1 MRVAVDAFGG
11 DNAPLAAI
19 KGAVLATKE
28 YNLEVILVG
37 DEEKIKSVATENGI
51 SLEGIS
57 IHHAEDVIEIDD
69 DPTTLLKAKK
79 NSSMAKTLTLLSE
92 GGADAAVSAGST
104 GALVVGGTFIVKR
117 IKGVK
122 RCALAAIMPS
132 KKQNFMMLDV
142 GANAEVK
149 PEYLAQFGIMGATY
163 MENVMGVKNPRVA
176 LLNIGTED
184 CKGTETHVEAHK
196 LLKEAPINFCG
207 NLEGR
212 ELMSGEYD
220 VVVADGFSGNIALK
234 TVEGV
239 ASTFFSMLKGVMY
252 SNIKNKLCALG
263 LKKGLYSIKD
273 KMDYSKVGGA
283 PLLGTRKV
291 VFKAHGSSNEI
302 AFKNA
307 IHNAALFAENKVIEK
322 IEGKL

>member
-19 KGAVLATKE
+19 KGAVLAKNEFNIDIT
-28 YNLEVILVG
+28 LVG
-37 DEEKIKSVATENGI
+37 KEETIKSEAARNGI
-51 SLEGIS
+51 SLEGVTIFN
-57 IHHAEDVIEIDD
+57 ADDVIEIED
-69 DPTTLLKAKK
+69 DPTKIIKEKRA
-79 NSSMAKTLTLLSE
+79 SSMAQTLELLANGE
-92 GGADAAVSAGST
+92 ADAAVSAGST

-132 KKQNFMMLDV
+132 KKDNFMMLDV

-149 PEYLAQFGIMGATY
+149 PEYLSQFGVMGSVY

-176 LLNIGTED
+176 LLNIGAED
-184 CKGTETHVEAHK
+184 CKGTEMHVEAHK
-196 LLKEAPINFCG
+196 LLKETGINFLG
-207 NLEGR
+207 NIEGR
-212 ELMSGEYD
+212 DIMLGDCD
-220 VVVADGFSGNIALK
+220 VVVADGFSGNVALK

-252 SNIKNKLCALG
+252 SNLKNKLCALG
-263 LKKGLYSIKD
+263 LKKGLYTIKN
-273 KMDYSKVGGA
+273 KMDYSAIGGA
-283 PLLGTRKV
+283 PLLGTKMP

-307 IHNAALFAENKVIEK
+307 IHNAALFAENKVIEQ

>member
-11 DNAPLAAI
+11 DNAPLAPI
-19 KGAVLATKE
+19 KGAVLARDE
-28 YNLEVILVG
+28 YKIDITLVG
-37 DEEKIKSVATENGI
+37 DEEKIKAVAKENNI
-51 SLEGIS
+51 SLDGIE
-57 IHHAEDVIEIDD
+57 IYHTDDVIDIHD

-79 NSSMAKTLTLLSE
+79 NSSMAKTLSLLAE
-92 GGADAAVSAGST
+92 EKADAAVSAGST

-149 PEYLAQFGIMGATY
+149 PEYLCQFGIMGATY

-176 LLNIGTED
+176 LLNIGAED
-184 CKGTETHVEAHK
+184 CKGTETHIEAHK
-196 LLKEAPINFCG
+196 MLKEAPINFMG
-207 NLEGR
+207 NVEGR
-212 ELMSGEYD
+212 DIMLGDYD
-220 VVVADGFSGNIALK
+220 VVVADGFSGNVALK

-252 SNIKNKLCALG
+252 SSLKNKLCALG
-263 LKKGLYSIKD
+263 LKKGLYTIKD

-283 PLLGTRKV
+283 PLLGTRKP

-307 IHNAALFAENKVIEK
+307 IHNAALFAENKVITK

>member
-11 DNAPLAAI
+11 DNAPLASI
-19 KGAVLATKE
+19 KGAILAKE
-28 YNLEVILVG
+28 EFNIDITLVG
-37 DEEKIKSVATENGI
+37 KEEEIKKTAAENRLSLDGI
-51 SLEGIS
+51 TIFN
-57 IHHAEDVIEIDD
+57 AEDTIEIED
-69 DPTTLLKAKK
+69 DPTKIIKEK
-79 NSSMAKTLTLLSE
+79 RNSSMAQTLELLVKGE
-92 GGADAAVSAGST
+92 ADAAVSAGST

-149 PEYLAQFGIMGATY
+149 PEYLSQFGVMGSVY

-176 LLNIGTED
+176 LLNIGAED

-196 LLKEAPINFCG
+196 LLKEANINFVG
-207 NLEGR
+207 NAEGR
-212 ELMSGEYD
+212 DIMTGDYD
-220 VVVADGFSGNIALK
+220 VVVADGFSGNVALK

-252 SNIKNKLCALG
+252 SDLKSKLCALG
-263 LKKGLYSIKD
+263 LKKGLYTIKD
-273 KMDYSKVGGA
+273 KMDYSAIGGA
-283 PLLGTRKV
+283 PLLGTKMP

-307 IHNAALFAENKVIEK
+307 IHNAALFAENKVIEQ

>member
-11 DNAPLAAI
+11 DNAPLAVI
-19 KGAVLATKE
+19 KGAALAKNE
-28 YNLEVILVG
+28 YNIDITLVG
-37 DEEKIKSVATENGI
+37 DEEKIKAVATENNI
-51 SLEGIS
+51 SLQGIEIYHTS
-57 IHHAEDVIEIDD
+57 DVIEIED
-69 DPTTLLKAKK
+69 DPTKILKEKK
-79 NSSMAKTLTLLSE
+79 ESSMAKTLSLLAE
-92 GGADAAVSAGST
+92 DKADAAVSAGST
-104 GALVVGGTFIVKR
+104 GALVVGATFIVKR
-117 IKGVK
+117 IRGIK
-122 RCALAAIMPS
+122 RLALAAIMPS

-149 PEYLAQFGIMGATY
+149 PEYLAQFGVMGSVY
-163 MENVMGVKNPRVA
+163 MENVMGVNNPRVA

-196 LLKEAPINFCG
+196 MLKEAPINFCG
-207 NLEGR
+207 NVEGR
-212 ELMSGEYD
+212 ELMAGDFD
-220 VVVADGFSGNIALK
+220 VVVADGFSGNVALK

-252 SNIKNKLCALG
+252 SNLKNKLCALG
-263 LKKGLYSIKD
+263 LKKGLYTIKD
-273 KMDYSKVGGA
+273 KMDYSAIGGA
-283 PLLGTRKV
+283 PLLGAKKA

-307 IHNAALFAENKVIEK
+307 IHNAALFAENKVITK

>member
-19 KGAVLATKE
+19 KGAILAKNEFNVDIT
-28 YNLEVILVG
+28 LVG
-37 DEEKIKSVATENGI
+37 DEEKIKAVASENNI
-51 SLEGIS
+51 SLDGVEIY
-57 IHHAEDVIEIDD
+57 HAADVIEIED
-69 DPTTLLKAKK
+69 DPTKILKEKK
-79 NSSMAKTLTLLSE
+79 ESSMAKTLSLLAE
-92 GGADAAVSAGST
+92 DKADAAVSAGST

-117 IKGVK
+117 IRGVK

-149 PEYLAQFGIMGATY
+149 PEYLAQFGVMGSVY

-176 LLNIGTED
+176 LLNIGAED

-196 LLKEAPINFCG
+196 MLKEAPINFCG
-207 NLEGR
+207 NVEGR
-212 ELMSGEYD
+212 ELMAGDFD

-252 SNIKNKLCALG
+252 SNLKNKLCALG
-263 LKKGLYSIKD
+263 LKKGLYTIKD
-273 KMDYSKVGGA
+273 KMDYSAIGGA
-283 PLLGTRKV
+283 PLLGTRKA

-307 IHNAALFAENKVIEK
+307 IHNAALFAENQVITQ

>member
-19 KGAVLATKE
+19 KGAILAKNEFKVDIT
-28 YNLEVILVG
+28 LVG
-37 DEEKIKSVATENGI
+37 DEEKIKAVASENNI
-51 SLEGIS
+51 SLDGVEIY
-57 IHHAEDVIEIDD
+57 HATDVIEIED
-69 DPTTLLKAKK
+69 DPTKILKEKK
-79 NSSMAKTLTLLSE
+79 ESSMAKTLSLLAE
-92 GGADAAVSAGST
+92 DKADAAVSAGST
-104 GALVVGGTFIVKR
+104 GALVVGGTCIVKR
-117 IKGVK
+117 IRGVK

-149 PEYLAQFGIMGATY
+149 PEYLAQFGVMGSVY

-176 LLNIGTED
+176 LLNIGAED

-196 LLKEAPINFCG
+196 MLKEAPINFCG
-207 NLEGR
+207 NVEGR
-212 ELMSGEYD
+212 ELMAGDFD

-252 SNIKNKLCALG
+252 SNLKNKLCALG
-263 LKKGLYSIKD
+263 LKKGLYTIKD
-273 KMDYSKVGGA
+273 KMDYSAIGGA
-283 PLLGTRKV
+283 PLLGTKKA

-307 IHNAALFAENKVIEK
+307 IHNAALFAENQVITQ

>member
-19 KGAVLATKE
+19 KGAVLAKKE
-28 YNLEVILVG
+28 YNIDITLVG
-37 DEEKIKSVATENGI
+37 DEEKIKAVAGENNI
-51 SLEGIS
+51 SLSGVEIF
-57 IHHAEDVIEIDD
+57 HTADVIEIED
-69 DPTTLLKAKK
+69 DPTKILKEKK
-79 NSSMAKTLTLLSE
+79 ESSMAKTLSLLVE
-92 GGADAAVSAGST
+92 DKADAAVSAGST

-117 IKGVK
+117 IRGVK
-122 RCALAAIMPS
+122 RLALAAIMPS

-149 PEYLAQFGIMGATY
+149 PEYLAQFGVMGSVY
-163 MENVMGVKNPRVA
+163 MQNVMGVNNPRVA

-196 LLKEAPINFCG
+196 MLKEAPINFCG
-207 NLEGR
+207 NVEGR
-212 ELMSGEYD
+212 ELMAGDFD

-252 SNIKNKLCALG
+252 SNLKNKLCALG
-263 LKKGLYSIKD
+263 LKKGLYTIKD
-273 KMDYSKVGGA
+273 KMDYSAIGGA
-283 PLLGTRKV
+283 PLLGTKKA

-307 IHNAALFAENKVIEK
+307 IHNAALFAENKVIEQ